1 MILNSQSAQLI
12 RENATRLANC
22 VRTKEELADLATAG
36 TFEQVFA
43 SIESL
48 LTTTDMYFDD
58 DLLMMLDEN
67 NWRSFKATLLVY
79 TLNMVNRHL
88 VSSRD
93 FRQMPSRHDMRDLR
107 EVDGAT
113 SQL

>member
-1 MILNSQSAQLI
+1 MILNSESATLI
-12 RENATRLANC
+12 RDNATRLANC
-22 VRTKEELADLATAG
+22 VRSKEDLADLATAG

-48 LTTTDMYFDD
+48 LTNTDMYFDD
-58 DLLMMLDEN
+58 ELLMMLDET

-88 VSSRD
+88 VSTRD
-93 FRQMPSRHDMRDLR
+93 YRQMPSRMQPDYRG
-107 EVDGAT
+107 VDGAT
-113 SQL
+113 SHP